1 MDEKNDNQREK
12 EGRVYEK
19 PYLIAEIL
27 LRRGMPDYVIK
38 EVTAL
43 KECEL
48 FLLKRKWGLYD
59 RKTGA

>member
-1 MDEKNDNQREK
+1 MKRRATKGKRRGECMK
-12 EGRVYEK
+12 K

-43 KECEL
+43 EECEL

>member
-1 MDEKNDNQREK
+1 MKNRTYCGN
-12 EGRVYEK
+12 
-19 PYLIAEIL
+19 L

-38 EVTAL
+38 RSDGFEGG
-43 KECEL
+43 EL

>member
-1 MDEKNDNQREK
+1 MK
-12 EGRVYEK
+12 K
-19 PYLIAEIL
+19 PYMIAEIL
-27 LRRGMPDYVIK
+27 LRRGLPDYVII

-43 KECEL
+43 AECEL

>member
-1 MDEKNDNQREK
+1 MK
-12 EGRVYEK
+12 K

-43 KECEL
+43 EECEL
-48 FLLKRKWGLYD
+48 FLLKRKWGQYD

>member
-1 MDEKNDNQREK
+1 MKK
-12 EGRVYEK
+12 K

-27 LRRGMPDYVIK
+27 LKRGMPDYVIK

>member
-1 MDEKNDNQREK
+1 MKK
-12 EGRVYEK
+12 K

-27 LRRGMPDYVIK
+27 LKRGMADYVIK
-38 EVTAL
+38 EMTAL
-43 KECEL
+43 EECEL